1 MRKLLL
7 FFLALL
13 LFSCEK
19 SGFEFSS
26 ARLVLNKVE
35 DVETLDFSI
44 SLSNEENGYMLS
56 ISSPEG
62 LLRWEGALE
71 VREDGLYGLSLEITE
86 GSSFPSGEYSFSIY
100 SSGGVERSGSVLFLR
115 EDFHVSLS
123 DGVISGEMRGHA
135 TIGGRDVALGSTA
148 EEGDLLIYTDE
159 YFNTY
164 EIIL

>member
-26 ARLVLNKVE
+26 ARLILNKV
-35 DVETLDFSI
+35 DDAETLDFSI

-56 ISSPEG
+56 ISSRED

-86 GSSFPSGEYSFSIY
+86 GSSFPSGEYSFSISASAWSI
-100 SSGGVERSGSVLFLR
+100 SSK
-115 EDFHVSLS
+115 VSIIRLK
-123 DGVISGEMRGHA
+123 RA
-135 TIGGRDVALGSTA
+135 A
-148 EEGDLLIYTDE
+148 E
-159 YFNTY
+159 
-164 EIIL
+164 